1 MTIQFNTDKNI
12 TGSQERSA
20 PLIELLTADLN
31 RFSKHITR
39 LEVHLSDENGHKE
52 GQNDIRCLI
61 EARLEGRQPIAVSN
75 DANEGFLAV
84 RGASEKLK
92 NALETVIGRARSH

>member
-12 TGSQERSA
+12 TGSEQKSA
-20 PLIELLTADLN
+20 PLIDFLTTDLA

-39 LEVHLSDENGHKE
+39 LEVHLSDENGDKE

-75 DANEGFLAV
+75 DANNGSLAV

-92 NALETVIGRARSH
+92 NALETVIGKARNH

>member
-12 TGSQERSA
+12 NGNEERSA
-20 PLIELLTADLN
+20 PLVDFLTTDLA

-61 EARLEGRQPIAVSN
+61 EARLEGRQPIAVSS
-75 DANEGFLAV
+75 DANNGALAV

-92 NALETVIGRARSH
+92 NALETVIGKARNH